1 MVNLLVPLIKL
12 KRLAKLDTLQL
23 LTTSKRMLADPQSHG
38 RCLDLSESDCR
49 GIMHSLRVSPGRARY
64 ERVDIFT
71 SHGSDD
77 RACFC
82 GGARSSAVQS
92 KHGSLELREH
102 MEGGASSSA
111 RAQRMVLTQ
120 RLPLEH

>member
-1 MVNLLVPLIKL
+1 
-12 KRLAKLDTLQL
+12 
-23 LTTSKRMLADPQSHG
+23 
-38 RCLDLSESDCR
+38 
-49 GIMHSLRVSPGRARY
+49 MHSLRVPLGRVRY

-77 RACFC
+77 RACLC

-102 MEGGASSSA
+102 MERGASSSA
-111 RAQRMVLTQ
+111 FAQRMVLTQ